1 MCLDFDIINMLFQNS
16 TIIKPVDYSVLINNK
31 LNKKKNSL
39 QFLPTCL
46 QHLKNQEHIYFN
58 GNKLKTSYIIDLVHG
73 LVLKYF
79 IKKENIFYL
88 HSLVLKDKY
97 GYLYASYIS
106 YLVQNNIIIL
116 QRNYKAGVRSKSYSL
131 NPNIF
136 KHKIERFSNNDK
148 TLLKKFK
155 RKIVDSIDIDKEIN
169 SPIDIEVRKK
179 LVSDLFS
186 VTIDQ
191 ERSMHF
197 LNNLKKRDLDIYN
210 RNTYSVESISN
221 KHIFFHFDTYGR
233 MHTNFTILR
242 SFIRKNCLLID
253 GEETAEIDI
262 KNSQPFFLCK
272 LISDIESNWVKGSEF
287 DFFKQLTLNGTFYEF
302 LMNSIET
309 NDRKFVKEMT
319 YKVLF
324 GRNTL
329 KSKHDKIFSELFPKI
344 YNFIKLYKKD
354 LGDYRALS
362 YDLQR
367 AESKF
372 IFNTVIK
379 RIMLEH
385 PQIKM
390 ITVHDSIVFPAKW
403 KNEIL
408 KIFEEERNSEF
419 NLIL

>member
-1 MCLDFDIINMLFQNS
+1 MLFQNS
-16 TIIKPVDYSVLINNK
+16 ILQKPVDYTILINNK

-39 QFLPTCL
+39 QFLPVCL
-46 QHLKNQEHIYFN
+46 SHLKNTEHVIFN
-58 GNKLKTSYIIDLVHG
+58 GQKLKSSYIIDLVHG
-73 LVLKYF
+73 LILKYF
-79 IKKENIFYL
+79 IKKENLFYL
-88 HSLVLKDKY
+88 HSMVLKDKY
-97 GYLYASYIS
+97 GYLYSYYIN
-106 YLVQNNIIIL
+106 YLLQSNIIIL

-136 KHKIERFSNNDK
+136 KQKIERYSNNDK

-169 SPIDIEVRKK
+169 SPIDLEVRKK

-186 VTIDQ
+186 VTIDSD
-191 ERSMHF
+191 RSMAF
-197 LNNLKKRDLDIYN
+197 LNSLKRKDLDIYN
-210 RNTYSVESISN
+210 RNSYSVESISN
-221 KHIFFHFDTYGR
+221 KHIFFHFDRYGR

-272 LISDIESNWVKGSEF
+272 LISEIDSKWVTGEEF
-287 DFFKQLTLNGTFYEF
+287 EFFKQLTLNGTFYEF
-302 LMNSIET
+302 LMNAINT
-309 NDRKFVKEMT
+309 NDRNFVKEMT

-329 KSKHDKIFSELFPKI
+329 RSKSDKIFSELFPKI

-354 LGDYRALS
+354 LGDYKSLS

-379 RIMLEH
+379 RIMIEH
-385 PQIKM
+385 PEIKM
-390 ITVHDSIVFPAKW
+390 ITVHDSIVFPVKW
-403 KNEIL
+403 KDKVLEIFEQERIL
-408 KIFEEERNSEF
+408 KF
-419 NLIL
+419 NTI